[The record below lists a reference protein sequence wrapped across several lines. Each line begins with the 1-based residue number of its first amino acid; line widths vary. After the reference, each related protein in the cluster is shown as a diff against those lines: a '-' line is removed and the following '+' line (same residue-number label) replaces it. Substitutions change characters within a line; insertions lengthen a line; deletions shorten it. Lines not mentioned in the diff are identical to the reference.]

1 LLRATTQERYNS
13 YATALNNGFLS
24 VNEVRALEDRSP
36 VDGGAEFWKPLSIGT
51 LNETEP
57 TE

>member
-1 LLRATTQERYNS
+1 
-13 YATALNNGFLS
+13 

-36 VDGGAEFWKPLSIGT
+36 VDGGAEFWKPLNIGT
-51 LNETEP
+51 LGDTEP